1 MDPSKTP
8 LAPNPSGGPS
18 NFVDPPT
25 LDSAIISLG
34 VVLIS
39 ISMLCLTIRLIT
51 NYKHTGKLGLDDY
64 LCVFGEATA
73 IGYWAVIESVA
84 QDGVA
89 RHSWDVPAS
98 VVTTSFI
105 KRQFAQQMIVAP
117 ALWATKSAVLVLYIR
132 IFNSVRWISRISYGL
147 IILMFLVYGINIILA
162 TVYCLPRN
170 GAPWDATAFARCA
183 KPVTLAI
190 FIGSFTV
197 LTDFIIFLLPF
208 PIILK
213 LQMAQGKKVGLAIVF
228 LVGFTTVIMSI
239 ISLGFR
245 VQLFLG
251 DDPVWNGLRIS
262 LTTFAELF
270 GTVIVSC
277 APSIYSYWLNF
288 VRPSTVYSTIR
299 SKLLLSKTKSNT
311 DNQIA
316 DEERFELSSKLR
328 NGHDSWPSDSVDGLG
343 GKTGPFTRIYSSSSS
358 SIPMKN
364 AITKATH
371 IFQSQAG
378 PDTSTPKTHAR

>member
-1 MDPSKTP
+1 MDPSKIP

-34 VVLIS
+34 AVLIS
-39 ISMLCLTIRLIT
+39 TSMLCLTIRLIT

-84 QDGVA
+84 QNGVA

-98 VVTTSFI
+98 VVTKSFI

-132 IFNSVRWISRISYGL
+132 IFNTVRWISRISYGL

-183 KPVTLAI
+183 EPVVLAI

-197 LTDFIIFLLPF
+197 LADFIIFLLPF

-228 LVGFTTVIMSI
+228 LVGFITVIMSVT
-239 ISLGFR
+239 SLGFR
-245 VQLFLG
+245 IQLFLG
-251 DDPVWNGLRIS
+251 QDPVWNGLCIS

-277 APSIYSYWLNF
+277 TPSIYSFWLNF
-288 VRPSTVYSTIR
+288 VQPSTVYSTLR
-299 SKLLLSKTKSNT
+299 SKLLLSKTKTST
-311 DNQIA
+311 DNQFG
-316 DEERFELSSKLR
+316 DEERFELPSKLR
-328 NGHDSWPSDSVDGLG
+328 NGRGSWPSDSANGLG

-364 AITKATH
+364 AITKATQ
-371 IFQSQAG
+371 IVQSQAG
-378 PDTSTPKTHAR
+378 PDTSPR

>member
-25 LDSAIISLG
+25 LDSAILSLG

-51 NYKHTGKLGLDDY
+51 NYKHTGRLGPDDY
-64 LCVFGEATA
+64 LCVFGEAAA
-73 IGYWAVIESVA
+73 IGYWAIIES
-84 QDGVA
+84 DGVA

-98 VVTTSFI
+98 VVTKSFI

-132 IFNSVRWISRISYGL
+132 IFSSVRWISRVSYGL
-147 IILMFLVYGINIILA
+147 IVLTFLVYGINIILA

-183 KPVTLAI
+183 EPVTLAI

-197 LTDFIIFLLPF
+197 LADFIIFLLPF
-208 PIILK
+208 PIIRK
-213 LQMAQGKKVGLAIVF
+213 LQMAQAKKVGLAIVF

-239 ISLGFR
+239 TSLGFR
-245 VQLFLG
+245 IQLFLG
-251 DDPVWNGLRIS
+251 EDPVWNGLCIS

-270 GTVIVSC
+270 GTVI
-277 APSIYSYWLNF
+277 
-288 VRPSTVYSTIR
+288 PSTVYSTLR
-299 SKLLLSKTKSNT
+299 SRLLISKTKSNP
-311 DNQIA
+311 DNQFA
-316 DEERFELSSKLR
+316 DEERIELPSKLR
-328 NGHDSWPSDSVDGLG
+328 NGHDSWPGDSVDGLG

-364 AITKATH
+364 AISKAIH
-371 IFQSQAG
+371 ISQSQAG
-378 PDTSTPKTHAR
+378 PDTPPH